1 VIEFADPEHLAN
13 VLSFAFRMGLGE
25 QLFKKL
31 IYLSNYACHP
41 DSDEETERE
50 PKRCILMADFAPHSF
65 RFAIYRRNPKLP
77 PDHTA
82 GWKYWF
88 NGGLIYQGPDC
99 PADGS
104 FPSLAVSLA
113 EGTGWFVHT

>member
-65 RFAIYRRNPKLP
+65 RFAMYRRNPELP
-77 PDHTA
+77 RDHPTP
-82 GWKYWF
+82 WKFWL
-88 NGGLIYQGPDC
+88 NGGLIFNGPEC
-99 PADGS
+99 PNDGS
-104 FPSLAVSLA
+104 APAYTVSLHN
-113 EGTGWFVHT
+113 EVGWFVHT